1 MTLLRDAEKAVDST
15 LIHDLKKK
23 KKQKQNQ
30 NPLST
35 ISLGGSIINLI
46 KDINQKTRANAQK
59 AFLLK
64 LGIRQAGPPMRL
76 LFNMVLWGS
85 SQCKRKKILERKKN
99 IPLTE
104 LSKCVKNKEAKLSLF
119 GREICI
125 GKSFSYKNLRQS
137 AVKLLE
143 LRIEE
148 NENTQVSIPVI
159 YR

>member
-1 MTLLRDAEKAVDST
+1 MQKKKNLG
-15 LIHDLKKK
+15 KKK
-23 KKQKQNQ
+23 K
-30 NPLST
+30 
-35 ISLGGSIINLI
+35 
-46 KDINQKTRANAQK
+46 
-59 AFLLK
+59 
-64 LGIRQAGPPMRL
+64 
-76 LFNMVLWGS
+76 
-85 SQCKRKKILERKKN
+85 
-99 IPLTE
+99 IPLIE

-159 YR
+159 YSSINIYKI